1 MKRNYLNLNIYNGMV
16 SFENLEFRKDD
27 TSSYA
32 EAFDFFI
39 KLTQEIVV
47 PEKDLKGKNQAI
59 EKLDI
64 LVRVINT
71 LVNFDEENHKLDE
84 KLLFI
89 LSIINKNFNKFI
101 EYDISITELLREINT
116 TLDNELS
123 EIFKNYLD
131 PNFNLFTFK
140 QLSKNSLEEKLTN
153 LKLKDELISVQKY
166 YSDNLVKLN
175 KIENS
180 NKNQSSADIYSKIE
194 NDFKKLEAKY
204 RFYFFTFVI
213 LTFMFTVG
221 YNPLIGI
228 WDNIVGLSCSLSI
241 NTSPNCLT
249 LNNQTLYPF
258 NGNTLKYII
267 FKFAILLVGITLS
280 TYFLKLTSFYQLRQ
294 EQAKQTKLELE
305 AFPDYVSG
313 MDQDVAN
320 NIRQE
325 LALKYF
331 GKDVDKTQID
341 KSGDLL
347 QDQMKINTDI
357 LKATIDLFKSTTS
370 INTKDGDG
378 KQKSPS

>member
-1 MKRNYLNLNIYNGMV
+1 MI

-47 PEKDLKGKNQAI
+47 AEKDLKGKNQAI

-84 KLLFI
+84 KFLFI
-89 LSIINKNFNKFI
+89 LSIINKKFNKFI
-101 EYDISITELLREINT
+101 EYDISVTELLREINT
-116 TLDNELS
+116 TLDNELA

-140 QLSKNSLEEKLTN
+140 QLSKTSLEEKLTN

-166 YSDNLVKLN
+166 YSDNLVRLN

-241 NTSPNCLT
+241 NTNPNCLT

-370 INTKDGDG
+370 INGKDGDS
-378 KQKSPS
+378 KMKSHSS

>member
-1 MKRNYLNLNIYNGMV
+1 MV
-16 SFENLEFRKDD
+16 SFENLEFKKDD
-27 TSSYA
+27 TSAYA
-32 EAFDFFI
+32 GAFDFFI
-39 KLTQEIVV
+39 NFLQEINI
-47 PEKDLKGKNQAI
+47 PEKDLKGKNQVI

-64 LVRVINT
+64 LVRVINN
-71 LVNFDEENHKLDE
+71 LINFEEENHKLDE
-84 KLLFI
+84 KFLYI
-89 LSIINKNFNKFI
+89 LSIINKSFNKFI
-101 EYDISITELLREINT
+101 EYDISITELLREVNT
-116 TLDNELS
+116 TLDNELAD
-123 EIFKNYLD
+123 IFNNYLNSD
-131 PNFNLFTFK
+131 FNLFTFK
-140 QLSKNSLEEKLTN
+140 QLSKTSLEEKLAN
-153 LKLKDELISVQKY
+153 LKLKEELTSIKKY

-194 NDFKKLEAKY
+194 NDFKKLEEKY

-241 NTSPNCLT
+241 NTSTNCLT

-313 MDQDVAN
+313 MDQDIAN
-320 NIRQE
+320 NIRKE

-370 INTKDGDG
+370 VNIKDEDS
-378 KQKSPS
+378 KIKNHSSQQLRN

>member
-1 MKRNYLNLNIYNGMV
+1 MV

-116 TLDNELS
+116 TLDNELA

-370 INTKDGDG
+370 INSKDGDG
-378 KQKSPS
+378 KQKNPS